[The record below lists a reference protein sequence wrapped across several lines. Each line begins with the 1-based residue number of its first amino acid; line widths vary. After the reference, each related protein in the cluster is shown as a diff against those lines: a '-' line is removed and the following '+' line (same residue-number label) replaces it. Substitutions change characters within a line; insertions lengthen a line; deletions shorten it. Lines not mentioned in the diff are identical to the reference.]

1 MDGIVSTIEQAAKRL
16 EQLLG
21 SGVVLPPI
29 EPIRP
34 REATVPRTVAPQQ
47 PAVPTGAV
55 SRRVELD
62 EAHLLRSGL
71 ILPHAPKTRLADEFR
86 SIKRPLLTNARDQ
99 GAAPVKRGN
108 CIMVTSALEGEGKT
122 FVSCNLAMSI
132 AGELDH
138 RVVLVD
144 ADVLR
149 PTVLHRFGLPPSA
162 GLLDL
167 LTDKAIQM
175 SDVLLR
181 TSIDKLSILPAGT
194 PRHNADELLASESM
208 RKLIEEMSERYPDR
222 IVVFD
227 APPLL
232 LSNEARVLASQV
244 GQVVVVVAAEQT
256 RQSVLLDALASI
268 DACPVVMTLLN
279 RARGSAQ
286 ETRFGYYG

>member
-1 MDGIVSTIEQAAKRL
+1 LDANVSTIEQAAKRL
-16 EQLLG
+16 DQLLG
-21 SGVVLPPI
+21 SGVVLPGGQA
-29 EPIRP
+29 RVQ
-34 REATVPRTVAPQQ
+34 REAAPARTTA
-47 PAVPTGAV
+47 PAVPLQPSGEV

-71 ILPHAPKTRLADEFR
+71 ILPSAPRTRLADEFR
-86 SIKRPLLTNARDQ
+86 AIKRPLLTNARQQ
-99 GAAPVKRGN
+99 GAAPVPRGN
-108 CIMVTSALEGEGKT
+108 CIMITSALEGEGKT
-122 FVSCNLAMSI
+122 FVSSNLAMSI

-149 PTVLHRFGLPPSA
+149 PSVLQRFGLPSSP

-167 LTDKAIQM
+167 LTDKSIEM

-181 TSIDKLSILPAGT
+181 TSVDKLSILPAGT
-194 PRHNADELLASESM
+194 LRDNAEELLASESM
-208 RKLIEEMSERYPDR
+208 RRLVIEMSERYADR
-222 IVVFD
+222 IIVFD

-256 RQSVLLDALASI
+256 KERVLHDALASI
-268 DACPVVMTLLN
+268 EACPVVMTLLN
-279 RARGSAQ
+279 KARGSAQ